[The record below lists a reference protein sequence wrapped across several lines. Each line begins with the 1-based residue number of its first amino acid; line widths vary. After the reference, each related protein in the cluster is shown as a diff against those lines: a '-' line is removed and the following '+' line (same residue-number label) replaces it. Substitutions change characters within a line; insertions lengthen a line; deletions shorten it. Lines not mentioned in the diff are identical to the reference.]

1 MKVAVLGGLGFQ
13 GRAALFD
20 LSRSELVEEV
30 ICADVNPTALERI
43 TGFLNVEKI
52 KPVKIDASSKNA
64 LVSLLRQGVDV
75 AIDLLP
81 LPLMP
86 NAFEAAVEA
95 GVSLVSTNYA
105 DPIRHLHDRAVEAGV
120 SLMPE
125 CGLDPGI
132 DLVICGHAV
141 KQFDQLYMLNSYCG
155 GFPEKKACDNPLN
168 YKISWNWGMVLT
180 AQKRESVFIKDGRR
194 LIVSA
199 ADQHDNEM
207 IGQISFPGLGKLE
220 AIPNG
225 NAVFYTDLLGVT
237 DTIQQTGRYALRW
250 PGWCAFW
257 LPLKKL
263 GFLSDEPVEGL
274 GCQVSPHQFLVK
286 LMGPQLQYRDDEKD
300 IVVMHNVFE
309 GVKEGRE
316 KTIVTD
322 LLIERDLETGL
333 FAMSLGVGY
342 PASIVAQMMGRGQI
356 NKKGV
361 LSPATDVPYEPF
373 MDELSRR
380 GIEVKEKV
388 VQED

>member
-13 GRAALFD
+13 GKAALFD

-30 ICADVNPTALERI
+30 ICADVDPNALERI
-43 TGFLNVEKI
+43 TGFLNVAKI
-52 KPVKIDASSKNA
+52 KPVKVDASSKNA

-81 LPLMP
+81 LHLMP

-105 DPIRHLHDRAVEAGV
+105 DPIRHLHDRAVGAGV

-132 DLVICGHAV
+132 DLVICGQAV
-141 KQFDQLYMLNSYCG
+141 KQFDQLYILNSYCG

-168 YKISWNWGMVLT
+168 YKISWNWNMVLT
-180 AQKRESVFIKDGRR
+180 AQNRESIFIKDGRR

-225 NAVFYTDLLGVT
+225 NAIFYTDLLGVT

-257 LPLKKL
+257 RPLKKF
-263 GFLSDEPVEGL
+263 GFLSDDPVDGL
-274 GCQVSPHQFLVK
+274 GKRVSPNQFLVK
-286 LMGPQLQYRDDEKD
+286 LMEPQLQYRDDEKD
-300 IVVMHNVFE
+300 VVAMHNVFV
-309 GVKEGRE
+309 GIKDGR
-316 KTIVTD
+316 KKSIVTN
-322 LLIERDLETGL
+322 LIIKRELETGL
-333 FAMSLGVGY
+333 FAMSMGVGY
-342 PASIVAQMMGRGQI
+342 PVSIVAQMIGLGQI
-356 NKKGV
+356 DRKGI
-361 LSPATDVPYEPF
+361 LSPAIDIPYDSFKEQ
-373 MDELSRR
+373 LVQR
-380 GIEVKEKV
+380 GIIIDEVIEIK
-388 VQED
+388 D

>member
-1 MKVAVLGGLGFQ
+1 MKVAVLGGLGIQ
-13 GRAALFD
+13 GKAALFD

-30 ICADVNPTALERI
+30 ICADVDPNALESI

-52 KPVKIDASSKNA
+52 KPVKVDASSKNA

-81 LPLMP
+81 LHLMP
-86 NAFEAAVEA
+86 NAFEAAIEA

-105 DPIRHLHDRAVEAGV
+105 DPIRHLHDRAVGAGV

-132 DLVICGHAV
+132 DLVICGQAV
-141 KQFDQLYMLNSYCG
+141 KQFDQLYILNSYCG

-168 YKISWNWGMVLT
+168 YKISWNWDMVLT
-180 AQKRESVFIKDGRR
+180 AQNRESIFIKDGRR

-225 NAVFYTDLLGVT
+225 NAIFYTDLLGVT

-257 LPLKKL
+257 RPLKKF
-263 GFLSDEPVEGL
+263 GFLSDDPVDGL
-274 GCQVSPHQFLVK
+274 GKRVSPNQFLVK
-286 LMGPQLQYRDDEKD
+286 LMEPQLQYRDDEKD
-300 IVVMHNVFE
+300 VVAMHNVFE
-309 GVKEGRE
+309 GIKDGR
-316 KTIVTD
+316 KKSIVTN
-322 LLIERDLETGL
+322 LIIKRELETGL
-333 FAMSLGVGY
+333 FAMSKGVGY
-342 PASIVAQMMGRGQI
+342 PASIVAQMIGLGQI
-356 NKKGV
+356 DRKGI
-361 LSPATDVPYEPF
+361 LSPAIDIPYDSF
-373 MDELSRR
+373 KVQLVQR
-380 GIEVKEKV
+380 GIIIDEVIEIK
-388 VQED
+388 D

>member
-13 GRAALFD
+13 GKAALFD

-30 ICADVNPTALERI
+30 ICADVDPNALERI

-52 KPVKIDASSKNA
+52 KPVKVDASSKNA

-81 LPLMP
+81 FSLMP

-105 DPIRHLHDRAVEAGV
+105 DSIRHLHDRAVEAGV

-132 DLVICGHAV
+132 DLVICGNAV
-141 KQFDQLYMLNSYCG
+141 KQFDQLYILNSYCG

-225 NAVFYTDLLGVT
+225 DAVFYTDLLGVT
-237 DTIQQTGRYALRW
+237 DTIKQTGRYALRW

-257 LPLKKL
+257 RPLKKL
-263 GFLSDEPVEGL
+263 GFLSDKPVEGL

-286 LMGPQLQYRDDEKD
+286 LMGPQLQYRNNEKD
-300 IVVMHNVFE
+300 IVAMQNIFE
-309 GVKEGRE
+309 GIKDGHKKR
-316 KTIVTD
+316 IVTN

-333 FAMSLGVGY
+333 FAMNLGVGY
-342 PASIVAQMMGRGQI
+342 PASIVAQMLGRGQI
-356 NKKGV
+356 NRKGL
-361 LSPATDVPYEPF
+361 LSPATDVPHKPF

>member
-1 MKVAVLGGLGFQ
+1 MKVAVLGGLGIQ
-13 GRAALFD
+13 GKAALFD

-30 ICADVNPTALERI
+30 ICADVDPNALESI

-52 KPVKIDASSKNA
+52 KPVKVDASSKNA

-81 LPLMP
+81 LHLMP
-86 NAFEAAVEA
+86 NAFEAAIEA

-105 DPIRHLHDRAVEAGV
+105 DPIRHLHDRAVGAGV

-132 DLVICGHAV
+132 DLVICGQAV
-141 KQFDQLYMLNSYCG
+141 KQFDQLYILNSYCG
-155 GFPEKKACDNPLN
+155 GFPEKKTCDNPLN
-168 YKISWNWGMVLT
+168 YKISWNWDMVLT
-180 AQKRESVFIKDGRR
+180 AQNRESIFIKDGRR

-225 NAVFYTDLLGVT
+225 NAIFYTDLLGVT

-257 LPLKKL
+257 RPLKKF
-263 GFLSDEPVEGL
+263 GFLSDDPVDGL
-274 GCQVSPHQFLVK
+274 GKRVSPNQFLVK
-286 LMGPQLQYRDDEKD
+286 LMEPQLQYRDDEKD
-300 IVVMHNVFE
+300 VVAMHNVFE
-309 GVKEGRE
+309 GIKDGR
-316 KTIVTD
+316 KKSIVTN
-322 LLIERDLETGL
+322 LIIKRELETGL
-333 FAMSLGVGY
+333 FAMSKGVGY
-342 PASIVAQMMGRGQI
+342 PASIVAQMIGLGQI
-356 NKKGV
+356 DRKGI
-361 LSPATDVPYEPF
+361 LSPAIDIPYDSF
-373 MDELSRR
+373 KVQLVQR
-380 GIEVKEKV
+380 GIIIDEVIEIK
-388 VQED
+388 D